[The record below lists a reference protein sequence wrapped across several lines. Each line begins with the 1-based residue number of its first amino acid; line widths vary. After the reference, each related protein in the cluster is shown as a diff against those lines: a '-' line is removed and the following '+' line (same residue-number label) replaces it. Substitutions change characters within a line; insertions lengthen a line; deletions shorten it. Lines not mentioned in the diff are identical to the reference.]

1 MESWS
6 HLELPIRMGSFALLL
21 TGLSLAEALWP
32 RRKRHHPRAE
42 RWITHILL
50 MAGSSL
56 LLRVAF
62 PLAAVGYAA
71 LMNEKGI
78 GLFNLIALPVW
89 LEVVIAMIL
98 LDLAIWAQHLVMHH
112 VPPLWALHR
121 VHHGDEDLDASSGIR
136 FHPFEMLISLGFK
149 LVVITLLGPAALAVF
164 LFEILLNASSLFEH
178 ASLAIPKR
186 VDTALR
192 KLIVTPDMHR
202 VHHSVFPEET
212 NSNFGFCLSVW
223 DRLFRTYV
231 PEPRDGH
238 EGMAL
243 GLDVRPEGDPSSLA
257 WTLTS
262 PFSRAQAAR
271 TQSASRDA

>member
-6 HLELPIRMGSFALLL
+6 HLELPVRMGSFALILI
-21 TGLSLAEALWP
+21 GLSIAEALWP

-42 RWITHILL
+42 RWITHIL
-50 MAGSSL
+50 MMGVASI

-71 LMNEKGI
+71 LLSQNGI
-78 GLFNLIALPVW
+78 GLFNLTALPIW
-89 LEVVIAMIL
+89 LEVIIAIVF
-98 LDLAIWAQHLVMHH
+98 LDLAIWAQHLVMHY

-149 LVVITLLGPAALAVF
+149 LAVISVLGPAALAVF

-186 VDTALR
+186 VDAALR
-192 KLIVTPDMHR
+192 KVIVTPDMHR
-202 VHHSVFPEET
+202 VHHSVFREET

-223 DRLFRTYV
+223 DRLFRTYIAQ
-231 PEPRDGH
+231 PKDGH
-238 EGMAL
+238 EDMAL
-243 GLDVRPEGDPSSLA
+243 GLDIRPEGDPSSLA
-257 WTLTS
+257 WTLVS
-262 PFSRAQAAR
+262 PFRKAQAAR
-271 TQSASRDA
+271 TQSASREA

>member
-56 LLRVAF
+56 LLRVVF

-71 LMNEKGI
+71 LMGEKGI
-78 GLFNLIALPVW
+78 GLFNLTALPVW

-98 LDLAIWAQHLVMHH
+98 LDLAIWAQHLVMHY
-112 VPPLWALHR
+112 VPPLWVLHR
-121 VHHGDEDLDASSGIR
+121 AHHGDEDLDASSGIR

-149 LVVITLLGPAALAVF
+149 LVVITALGPAALAVF

-192 KLIVTPDMHR
+192 RVIVTPDMHR

-231 PEPRDGH
+231 REPRDGH